1 MKDNTSS
8 AATIIGFSG
17 LPVQLGPDRAMIARN
32 VTVAGRRTSVRLEPE
47 MWESLQEII
56 ARESITLHQLCTEI
70 ARQRGLSSLTAAIR
84 ASLSPR
90 FVPDAYIL
98 APAIPRTLSGKKQE
112 LPVKR
117 LFQGWPVDKVINPDA
132 IANPEVI
139 PWYLARAKAW
149 MDRSREIA

>member
-47 MWESLQEII
+47 MWESLQEIT

-84 ASLSPR
+84 AYAL
-90 FVPDAYIL
+90 AYFRAAATERGHRAAGHGGLRRDEEL
-98 APAIPRTLSGKKQE
+98 ATA
-112 LPVKR
+112 V
-117 LFQGWPVDKVINPDA
+117 
-132 IANPEVI
+132 
-139 PWYLARAKAW
+139 
-149 MDRSREIA
+149 